1 MKKIKL
7 LFSVLALLAGAGS
20 AIAVTVDTQSSRPD
34 MLHDWMDWNGQTV
47 FWGMT
52 QQQAQTFCPA
62 SINVCLRATD
72 NVLIYT
78 SGDLPW

>member
-7 LFSVLALLAGAGS
+7 LFSVLALLTGAGS
-20 AIAVTVDTQSSRPD
+20 AIAVNTQPAASSN
-34 MLHDWMDWNGQTV
+34 MFYDWIDWNGDTILWAV
-47 FWGMT
+47 T
-52 QQQAQTFCPA
+52 QQQAQTFCAP
-62 SINVCLRATD
+62 SINVCLRAKQ

>member
-7 LFSVLALLAGAGS
+7 LFSALALLAGAGS
-20 AIAVTVDTQSSRPD
+20 AIAVNTQPARPD
-34 MLHDWMDWNGQTV
+34 MLHDWMDWNGETV

-52 QQQAQTFCPA
+52 QQQAQTFCAP
-62 SINVCLRATD
+62 SINICLRATD

-78 SGDLPW
+78 TGNLPW